1 MVWFLESRRRRAD
14 KLLAAGK
21 TAKAIELYRK
31 AKAWDALAKAY
42 QISGDIPQAAEA
54 ARDAGL
60 HELAAKLFE
69 QAGRLGESAEMWL
82 TAGRAEL
89 AAHAYERAKDI
100 DAAVELYI
108 SAGKQTR
115 AADLL
120 AAQERLREAGEL
132 YEGAGETAKAASA
145 YQKAGMLAEAARVLE
160 KAGQLDESAQLYY
173 DAGDKAAAARLLL
186 KAGRP
191 LDSARCLAESGDIAQ
206 AGAVLEE
213 AGYPLEAAEQYEK
226 DPSTLTKA
234 AALFCKCLQPEK
246 GWRNEL
252 ASQAVCFDM
261 SDTGS
266 YIAVGFENSYVQL
279 LNEAG
284 ESVWRYRPAAGTRPK
299 CLALSPQA
307 LCALGCD
314 DKRMYMIGADKAV
327 LWTTELPDEPLM
339 ADMGSTGERVVCCTK
354 VNTVHCLDKKGALLW
369 EYPVRG
375 IVCDLDLS
383 PDGNVVAIGTTDGL
397 CIFLN
402 ADGERTGELKMKEWI
417 DGVALSDDGARCAV
431 ILGMSDVGLLDVAKK
446 ELLWSRSDDS
456 PVHAVILAANH
467 AVFSVSDE
475 RAILRDATGGV
486 LCRYSSD
493 RRLMGGRVSGT
504 HRFAVLWNDH
514 KELMRIDLKDCR
526 LRAAANYEKAGS
538 LREAAALYESL
549 GEHVHAAKAFKAA
562 GDLRNAAR
570 NIEVGGSLLE
580 AATMYESLG
589 DFDKAA
595 PIFEAEGELARAA
608 RSFSKTGQW
617 VRAAVLYE
625 QAKDLANAAELFERA
640 GQYDKAG
647 ALYKAVGNVAAAI
660 KAFSTHIE
668 SHPDAAEFHLE
679 LGLLLQGDGQ
689 HDKAIESLQAASKS
703 EAHRKSALMHLAEC
717 FVAKNLYSIAVS
729 RYQACLKEND
739 KVSWDNL
746 DVYYGLGK
754 TYHLSGNYG
763 EARRIYESI
772 LAINYNYED
781 VRKRLSDVEAL
792 GSVFAAAQPPQSASE
807 QRTVIVTAD
816 NSYQRLSADTKERYV
831 VKKELG
837 KGGMGQVFLAEDKR
851 LKRSVALKILAPHLA
866 ADQGVKARMIHEAQA
881 AAQIEHPN
889 CVRVFDV
896 GDEGD
901 RCYITM
907 EYVTGR
913 TLRSLLEEKGALDAK
928 ECVSLLIQ
936 LTEGLGYAHKK
947 SITHRDIKP
956 ENAILTSDGT
966 LKIMDFGLALV
977 TGATRLTMGGV
988 CGTIPYMAPEQVRGE
1003 ANLTPAVDIY
1013 ATGCMAYEMLTGKL
1027 PFEGADMGAAR
1038 LTQDPKPIK
1047 ELRPDVPDALIE
1059 VVSKCMARKVAERYQ
1074 DGSALNAALKK
1085 VAGKL
1090 A

>member
-1 MVWFLESRRRRAD
+1 MLWFLESRRKRAD
-14 KLLAAGK
+14 RLLAAGK
-21 TAKAIELYRK
+21 TAKAIKLYRK
-31 AKAWDALAKAY
+31 TKAWDALAKAY
-42 QISGDIPQAAEA
+42 QIAGDIPQAAEA
-54 ARDAGL
+54 ARNAGL
-60 HELAAKLFE
+60 HEQAAKLFE
-69 QAGRLGESAEMWL
+69 QAGQLGESAEMWL
-82 TAGRAEL
+82 KTGRAEL
-89 AAHAYERAKDI
+89 AAYAYERANDI
-100 DAAVELYI
+100 DTAVRLYVG
-108 SAGKQTR
+108 AGKQTR

-120 AAQERLREAGEL
+120 AAQQRLREAGEL
-132 YEGAGETAKAASA
+132 YEKAGETAKSAAA
-145 YQKAGMLAEAARVLE
+145 YRKAGMLAEAARVLE
-160 KAGQLDESAQLYY
+160 KAGQLDESAQLHY
-173 DAGDKAAAARLLL
+173 DAGNKAAAARLLS

-191 LDSARCLAESGDIAQ
+191 LDSARCFAEIGDVAQ

-226 DPSTLTKA
+226 DPSTLA
-234 AALFCKCLQPEK
+234 NSAMVLCKCLQPEQA
-246 GWRNEL
+246 WRTEL
-252 ASQAVCFDM
+252 ASQVVCFDM
-261 SDTGS
+261 TDAGN
-266 YIAVGFENSYVQL
+266 YIVVGYENSHVQL

-284 ESVWRYRPAAGTRPK
+284 KSVWLFRPAAGTRPK
-299 CLALSPQA
+299 CVALSPQA

-314 DKRMYMIGADKAV
+314 DKRMYLIGAGKAV
-327 LWTTELPDEPLM
+327 LWTTELPDEPVLV
-339 ADMGSTGERVVCCTK
+339 DMDSAGERVVCCTRA
-354 VNTVHCLDKKGALLW
+354 NAVHCLDKKGTLLW
-369 EYPVRG
+369 QYPVRG
-375 IVCDLDLS
+375 IVCDLSLS
-383 PDGNVVAIGTTDGL
+383 PSGNVVIIGTTDGS
-397 CIFLN
+397 CILLN
-402 ADGERTGELKMKEWI
+402 ADGERTGEIKMKDWI
-417 DGVALSDDGARCAV
+417 DGVSLSDDGVRCAI
-431 ILGMSDVGLLDVAKK
+431 ILGMNDVGLLDVAGK
-446 ELLWSRSDDS
+446 ELLWSHGDNS
-456 PVHAVILAANH
+456 PVHAVTLAANH

-475 RAILRDATGGV
+475 KAILRDAMGSV
-486 LCRYSSD
+486 ICRYPSD

-504 HRFAVLWNDH
+504 HRFAVLWNAN
-514 KELMRIDLKDCR
+514 KELMRIELKDCR
-526 LRAAANYEKAGS
+526 LRAAENYEKAGD
-538 LREAAALYESL
+538 LREAAALYEKL
-549 GEHVHAAKAFKAA
+549 GEHVRAAKAFKAA

-595 PIFEAEGELARAA
+595 PIFEAEGELAKAA
-608 RSFSKTGQW
+608 HSFSKTGQW
-617 VRAAVLYE
+617 VRAAALYE
-625 QAKDLANAAELFERA
+625 QAKDLANAAELFDRA
-640 GQYDKAG
+640 GQHDKAG
-647 ALYKAVGNVAAAI
+647 TLYKAAGNVAAGI
-660 KAFSTHIE
+660 RAFSIHVE

-679 LGLLLQGDGQ
+679 LGLLLQGDSQ
-689 HDKAIESLQAASKS
+689 HDKAIESLQVAAKSKTQ
-703 EAHRKSALMHLAEC
+703 RKSALMHLAEC
-717 FVAKNLYSIAVS
+717 FVSKNLYSIAVS
-729 RYQACLKEND
+729 RYQACLKENE

-754 TYHLSGNYG
+754 TYHLAGNYA

-792 GSVFAAAQPPQSASE
+792 GSVFAAQPTQNQSE
-807 QRTVIVTAD
+807 QRTVIGTAD

-866 ADQGVKARMIHEAQA
+866 EDQSIKARMIHEAQA

-907 EYVTGR
+907 EYVTGK
-913 TLRSLLEEKGALDAK
+913 TLRSVLDEKGALDPK

-977 TGATRLTMGGV
+977 TGATRLTMGGA

-1038 LTQDPKPIK
+1038 LTQDPTPIK
-1047 ELRPDVPDALIE
+1047 ELRPDVPEALIAI
-1059 VVSKCMARKVAERYQ
+1059 VSKCMARKAAERYQ
-1074 DGSALNAALKK
+1074 DGSALNAALRT
-1085 VAGKL
+1085 VAGQL
-1090 A
+1090 P